1 MNFDDIIYTALSQVP
16 YGHTVSYGALARLAG
31 FQNHARQVGRLLK
44 NLPKDSQ
51 LPWHRVVNSQGKI
64 SLPEGSD
71 GYAEQHQRLLSEG
84 IPIINNKIKK
94 PYFLG

>member
-31 FQNHARQVGRLLK
+31 FQNHARHVGRLLK
-44 NLPKDSQ
+44 NLPKDSH

-64 SLPEGSD
+64 SLPKGSEG
-71 GYAEQHQRLLSEG
+71 YTEQHQRLLSEG
-84 IPIINNKIKK
+84 ILIINDKIKK

>member
-1 MNFDDIIYTALSQVP
+1 MNFEDILYAEISQIP
-16 YGHTVSYGALARLAG
+16 FACTMSYGALAKRAG
-31 FQNHARQVGRLLK
+31 FHNHARQVGRLLK

-64 SLPEGSD
+64 SLPPHSS
-71 GYAEQHQRLLSEG
+71 GYKEQRARLLSEG
-84 IPIINNKIKK
+84 VPIHNDKIKP

>member
-1 MNFDDIIYTALSQVP
+1 MNFDDLIYTALSQVP

-31 FQNHARQVGRLLK
+31 YQNHARHVGRLLK
-44 NLPKDSQ
+44 NLPTDTQ

-71 GYAEQHQRLLSEG
+71 GYKEQRARLLSEG
-84 IPIINNKIKK
+84 ILIKNNRITK